1 MRNLGRQNII
11 LVQVFLF
18 VCRYLSL
25 LPRRSNIDLRLRMAI
40 ALSKKSLQSC
50 IELHNWCLL
59 LWMFFCQ
66 QFVWIMFLVS
76 ARSKFPSFPL
86 ILSLSKSFLCTRARS
101 FTVCIFAAS
110 WLGQSTSTMKFF
122 QRALLCFFGTEPVSF
137 YFGLTNKWALLY
149 KRVLIAHPWSRYLP
163 PSTRIQLHVSFLC
176 SFVSPNIFLVLTFN
190 LFQFN
195 HVMLAMREKL
205 A

>member
-1 MRNLGRQNII
+1 MYWVAQLVFII
-11 LVQVFLF
+11 VDVFLPAICLNHVSGFRPIEISF
-18 VCRYLSL
+18 VSTNFVSFQVAFVHTRTQFYCLYLWGL
-25 LPRRSNIDLRLRMAI
+25 FII
-40 ALSKKSLQSC
+40 
-50 IELHNWCLL
+50 
-59 LWMFFCQ
+59 
-66 QFVWIMFLVS
+66 V
-76 ARSKFPSFPL
+76 
-86 ILSLSKSFLCTRARS
+86 
-101 FTVCIFAAS
+101 AAS

>member
-86 ILSLSKSFLCTRARS
+86 ILSLSKSLLCTRARS
-101 FTVCIFAAS
+101 FTVCIFGACSSLLRRVGSAS
-110 WLGQSTSTMKFF
+110 PPRQWNSSNVPCCVFLGPNRYHFISVS
-122 QRALLCFFGTEPVSF
+122 LINEPCF
-137 YFGLTNKWALLY
+137 TNVFW
-149 KRVLIAHPWSRYLP
+149 
-163 PSTRIQLHVSFLC
+163 
-176 SFVSPNIFLVLTFN
+176 
-190 LFQFN
+190 
-195 HVMLAMREKL
+195 
-205 A
+205 